1 MQTLWQDL
9 RYGARILL
17 KKPGFTAVAIIT
29 LALGIGANTAIFSL
43 VNGLLLRQLSF
54 RDPTR
59 LVWIWATRTDRDKAF
74 YSIPNFIDTRE
85 RNQSLA
91 QIAAITN
98 WGANLTGAGEPE
110 RWQGVR
116 VSAHVFQ
123 MLGVEAAAGR
133 LLVPEDDRPD
143 NSRVVVLSHQL
154 WQRRFGGA
162 PGVIGQ
168 SLTLNG
174 DNYTVVGALPPNF
187 AVPNFEIDIMVPLR
201 LESDSRRGQRGFNF
215 LRVLARLKDGATV
228 EGARADL
235 ARVTAG
241 LRAEYPDDNA
251 KLTAPNALPLL
262 DEAVGGYRTALW
274 LLLGA
279 IGLVLL
285 MACANLAGLLLARAT
300 ARRREIAVRMALGAT
315 RQRLM
320 RQMLTES
327 LILAMTGGALGLLLA
342 VGGRRTLLALSPS
355 DLPRVGEV
363 GLDFRILLFTFA
375 LSLLAGIVFGLAPA
389 WQATRTDLNTNLKE
403 GGRGDSGGASHRLR
417 GVLVATEI
425 AIALTLLVG
434 VGLLIKSFT
443 RLQKVD
449 PGFEARNLMAA
460 RLSLP
465 AARYSE
471 PESVKVFYER
481 LAMRLSEVPGV
492 EAVGAVNVLPIS
504 GQISRTEFTIDG
516 RPPLTAAD
524 APAAQNRWISPGYF
538 HTMGIP
544 LKQGREFTAADHER
558 AALVVVIDETLAQR
572 HWPQQRPLG
581 QRLLIRFGGE
591 PARNFEIVGVV
602 GSIKHESLSEEPAA
616 TLYVPLAQ
624 APKGVASA
632 LAGSLNVAVRGAPG
646 GFKDAQA
653 LAYTVRRE
661 TQAVDPEVPASNIRA
676 MDQFLDRALA
686 AQRFNL
692 WLLAVFAGAALL
704 IAAAGLYGVMAYAVN
719 QRSREIGLRMAL
731 GAQPSDV
738 LRLIVGQGMKLAMLG
753 VAVGLAAALILTRLM
768 ARLLFG
774 VSATDPAT
782 FAFIVLLLT
791 AVALLACYLP
801 ARRATRVSPIVALQ
815 NE

>member
-43 VNGLLLRQLSF
+43 VNSVLLRQLAF
-54 RDPTR
+54 RDPAQ

-85 RNQSLA
+85 RNQSFA
-91 QIAAITN
+91 QIGAFAI
-98 WGANLTGAGEPE
+98 WGANLTGAGEAE

-116 VSAHVFQ
+116 VSANMFQ
-123 MLGVEAAAGR
+123 MLGVEAGAGR

-143 NSRVVVLSHQL
+143 NPRVIVLSDRL

-168 SLTLNG
+168 SLALNG
-174 DNYTVVGALPPNF
+174 DNYTVVGVLPPNF
-187 AVPNFEIDIMVPLR
+187 VIPNAEIDMAIPLR
-201 LESDSRRGQRGFNF
+201 LETDVRRGQRQYNL
-215 LRVLARLKDGATV
+215 LRLLARLKDGTTV

-251 KLTAPNALPLL
+251 KLTAPNVLPLL
-262 DEAVGGYRTALW
+262 EEVVGGYRTALW
-274 LLLGA
+274 VLLGA

-315 RQRLM
+315 RWRLM

-327 LILAMTGGALGLLLA
+327 IMLAIVGGVLGLLLA
-342 VGGRRTLLALSPS
+342 VGGRRFLLALSPS
-355 DLPRVGEV
+355 DLPRAGEV
-363 GLDFRILLFTFA
+363 GLDFRILLFTFI

-389 WQATRTDLNTNLKE
+389 WQSTRTDLNTTLKE

-417 GVLVATEI
+417 GVLVVTEI
-425 AIALTLLVG
+425 ALAVTLLIG
-434 VGLLIKSFT
+434 VGLFIKSFAH
-443 RLQKVD
+443 LQEVD
-449 PGFEARNLMAA
+449 PGFEARNLVAA

-465 AARYSE
+465 SARYSQ
-471 PESVKVFYER
+471 PESLKVFYER
-481 LAMRLSEVPGV
+481 LAARLSEVPGV
-492 EAVGAVNVLPIS
+492 EAVGATNVLPIS
-504 GQISRTEFTIDG
+504 GQIARTEFTIDG
-516 RPPLTAAD
+516 RPPLTPTD
-524 APAAQNRWISPGYF
+524 TPAAQNRWVTPGYF

-544 LKQGREFTAADHER
+544 LKQGREFTDADHES
-558 AALVVVIDETLAQR
+558 AALVVVIDETMAQR
-572 HWPQQRPLG
+572 HWPQGRPLG
-581 QRLLIRFGGE
+581 EHLLIAFGGE

-602 GSIKHESLSEEPAA
+602 GNIKHESLSEQPAA
-616 TLYVPLAQ
+616 TFYVPLAQ
-624 APKGVASA
+624 APKSVVSV
-632 LAGSLNVAVRGAPG
+632 LAGSLNVVVRGAPNG
-646 GFKDAQA
+646 SKDAQS

-661 TQAVDPEVPASNIRA
+661 TQGVDPEVPASNIRA

-692 WLLAVFAGAALL
+692 WLLTVFAGAALL
-704 IAAAGLYGVMAYAVN
+704 LAAAGLYGVMAYSVS

-731 GAQPSDV
+731 GAQPRDV
-738 LRLIVGQGMKLAMLG
+738 LKLIVGQGMKLAMIG
-753 VAVGLAAALILTRLM
+753 VAVGLAAALAMTRLM
-768 ARLLFG
+768 SRLLFG
-774 VSATDPAT
+774 VSATDPLT
-782 FAFIVLLLT
+782 FAFIVVLLT

-801 ARRATRVSPIVALQ
+801 ARRATRVNPIVALH

>member
-54 RDPTR
+54 REPTR

-133 LLVPEDDRPD
+133 LLVPEDDRPE
-143 NSRVVVLSHQL
+143 NSRVVVLSNRL

-174 DNYTVVGALPPNF
+174 DNYTVVGVLPPNF
-187 AVPNFEIDIMVPLR
+187 AIPNFEIDIMLPLR
-201 LESDSRRGQRGFNF
+201 AESDARRGQRGFNF

-251 KLTAPNALPLL
+251 KLTAPNVLPLL
-262 DEAVGGYRTALW
+262 EEVVGGYRTALW
-274 LLLGA
+274 LMLGA

-327 LILAMTGGALGLLLA
+327 LMLAMTGGALGLLLA

-375 LSLLAGIVFGLAPA
+375 ISLFAGIV
-389 WQATRTDLNTNLKE
+389 KE
-403 GGRGDSGGASHRLR
+403 SGRGDSGGASHRLR

-504 GQISRTEFTIDG
+504 GQIARTEFTIDG
-516 RPPLTAAD
+516 RPPLTPTD
-524 APAAQNRWISPGYF
+524 APAAQNRWVSPGYF

-572 HWPQQRPLG
+572 HFPQRRPLG
-581 QRLLIRFGGE
+581 ERLLIRFGGE

-602 GSIKHESLSEEPAA
+602 GNVKHESLSEEPAA

-653 LAYTVRRE
+653 LAYTLRRE

-676 MDQFLDRALA
+676 MDQFLDTALA

-692 WLLAVFAGAALL
+692 WLLAVFGGAALL

-719 QRSREIGLRMAL
+719 QRAREIGLRMAL
-731 GAQPSDV
+731 GAQPLDV
-738 LRLIVGQGMKLAMLG
+738 LRMIVGQGMKLAMLG
-753 VAVGLAAALILTRLM
+753 VVVGLAAALALTRLM
-768 ARLLFG
+768 SRLLFG

-801 ARRATRVSPIVALQ
+801 ARRATRVNPVVALQ

>member
-17 KKPGFTAVAIIT
+17 KKPGFTAVAILT

-43 VNGLLLRQLSF
+43 VNSVLLRQLSF
-54 RDPTR
+54 RNPTQ
-59 LVWIWATRTDRDKAF
+59 LVWIWATRTDRDKAY

-85 RNQSLA
+85 RNQTLA
-91 QIAAITN
+91 QIAAFTP

-116 VSAHVFQ
+116 VSAHIFQ

-143 NSRVVVLSHQL
+143 NPRVVVLSNRL

-174 DNYTVVGALPPNF
+174 DTYTVVGALPPNF
-187 AVPNFEIDIMVPLR
+187 VIPNAEIDMAIPLR
-201 LESDSRRGQRGFNF
+201 MESDVRRGQRQFNL
-215 LRVLARLKDGATV
+215 LRLLARLKDGATV
-228 EGARADL
+228 AGARADL

-251 KLTAPNALPLL
+251 KLTAPNVLPLL
-262 DEAVGGYRTALW
+262 EEVVGGYRTALW
-274 LLLGA
+274 VLLGA
-279 IGLVLL
+279 IGMVLL

-315 RQRLM
+315 RWRLM

-327 LILAMTGGALGLLLA
+327 LMLAIIGGALGLLLA
-342 VGGRRTLLALSPS
+342 VGARSSLLALSPS
-355 DLPRVGEV
+355 DLPRAGEV
-363 GLDFRILLFTFA
+363 GLDFRILLFTFM

-389 WQATRTDLNTNLKE
+389 WQSTRTDLNTTLKE
-403 GGRGDSGGASHRLR
+403 GGRSDSGGASHRLR

-425 AIALTLLVG
+425 ALALTLLIG
-434 VGLLIKSFT
+434 VGLLIKSFA
-443 RLQKVD
+443 RLQEVD

-465 AARYSE
+465 ASRYSQ
-471 PESVKVFYER
+471 PELLKVFYER
-481 LAMRLSEVPGV
+481 LAERLSEVSGV

-504 GQISRTEFTIDG
+504 GQIARTEFTIDG
-516 RPPLTAAD
+516 RPPLTPTET
-524 APAAQNRWISPGYF
+524 PAAQNRWISPGYF

-544 LKQGREFTAADHER
+544 LKQGREFTDADHER
-558 AALVVVIDETLAQR
+558 AALVVVIDETMAQR
-572 HWPQQRPLG
+572 HWPQRRPLG
-581 QRLLIRFGGE
+581 ERLLIAFGGE

-602 GSIKHESLSEEPAA
+602 GNVKHESLSEEPAA
-616 TLYVPLAQ
+616 TFYVPLAQ
-624 APKGVASA
+624 APKSVVSV
-632 LAGSLNVAVRGAPG
+632 LAGSLNVVVRGAPN
-646 GFKDAQA
+646 GFKDAEA

-661 TQAVDPEVPASNIRA
+661 TQGVDPEVPASNIRA

-692 WLLAVFAGAALL
+692 WLLTVFAGAALL
-704 IAAAGLYGVMAYAVN
+704 IAAAGLYGVMAYSVN
-719 QRSREIGLRMAL
+719 QRAREIGLRMAL
-731 GAQPSDV
+731 GAQPRDV

-753 VAVGLAAALILTRLM
+753 VAVGLAAALALTRLM
-768 ARLLFG
+768 TRLLFG
-774 VSATDPAT
+774 VSASDPAT
-782 FAFIVLLLT
+782 FALIVLLLT

-801 ARRATRVSPIVALQ
+801 ARRATRVNPIVALH